1 MSNFSSP
8 KHSSLDEPAKA
19 KTESGSGV
27 KDTLPS
33 PSSSERYRF
42 LVEHSGDIISTHRP
56 GDWAYTSLNP
66 ALEQMS
72 GYTKDELIGRPAY
85 DLFHPDDAEAM
96 KNKLIPAIYH
106 HGTRTFRYRSRHK
119 SGGYFWM
126 ESTHRSIRN
135 EAGELLE
142 ILAVTRDISEQVKN
156 EELTRRLA
164 SVVDASFALIL
175 YCNRQHRLS
184 YMNAAAN
191 EVFQRD
197 GLESLPH
204 LRDVIGQENYE
215 ALDSVVFA
223 EAAQSGKWKGALRLK
238 GPAVGDR
245 YLQLEEVLAHSR
257 ADIEKEGKFYSLIVR
272 DLTDQKLVEKKV
284 RDHQSELIHAS
295 RLMVMGEMASGL
307 AHEINQPLATTL
319 NYSRGA
325 IRKLEQGGEF
335 SKEAVLNVFSMIV
348 KQAQHA
354 ADIVKRLRSL
364 VQKTPFQRQAFCLQ
378 ETLQEVELLLSH
390 DLWSHA
396 VRLEFDMPEEAMTI
410 LGDRIQ
416 IEQVLINLIRN
427 SMDAYGP
434 PPFGGPEANR
444 ALSVQEWRKVWVK
457 LQEKDQQVEISI
469 RDSAG
474 GVDEGINERLFEP
487 YITSKTDGIG
497 MGLSI
502 SRSIVEAHG
511 GQIVVHS
518 DFRTATTF
526 TIVLPS
532 GEEKDKL

>member
-1 MSNFSSP
+1 MATDDQSQILGASS
-8 KHSSLDEPAKA
+8 
-19 KTESGSGV
+19 G
-27 KDTLPS
+27 
-33 PSSSERYRF
+33 ERYRF

-72 GYTKDELIGRPAY
+72 GYTAKELLGVPAY

-119 SGGYFWM
+119 AGGYFWM

-135 EAGELLE
+135 ESGELLE
-142 ILAVTRDISEQVKN
+142 ILATTRDISEQVKN
-156 EELTRRLA
+156 EELTRRMA
-164 SVVDASFALIL
+164 SVVDASYALIL
-175 YCNRQHRLS
+175 YCNRQHRMS
-184 YMNAAAN
+184 YMNAAAS
-191 EVFQRD
+191 EVFDRE
-197 GLESLPH
+197 GLEESPH
-204 LRDVIGQENYE
+204 LSTLLGEQNYHTV
-215 ALDSVVFA
+215 SSQVFV
-223 EAAQSGKWKGALRLK
+223 EAAQQGRWKGALRLK
-238 GPAVGDR
+238 GEHWGDR

-257 ADIEKEGKFYSLIVR
+257 EDIGREGNFYSLIVR
-272 DLTDQKLVEKKV
+272 DLTDQKLAEKKV

-325 IRKLEQGGEF
+325 IRRLENGEVI
-335 SKEAVLNVFSMIV
+335 SKSSSLKVLSMIV

-364 VQKTPFQRQAFCLQ
+364 VQKTPFQRRRFSLQ
-378 ETLQEVELLLSH
+378 DVVKEVDLLLSH
-390 DLWSHA
+390 DLWSQS
-396 VRLEFDMPEEAMTI
+396 VRIDLDMPEDDVNI
-410 LGDRIQ
+410 VGDRIQ

-434 PPFGGPEANR
+434 FGRNRNEDLIPPRSER
-444 ALSVQEWRKVWVK
+444 RQVIVSVVE
-457 LQEKDQQVEISI
+457 LPQQVEM
-469 RDSAG
+469 RVTDKAG
-474 GVDEGINERLFEP
+474 GISKELQASLFEP
-487 YITSKTDGIG
+487 YVTSKADGIG

-511 GQIVVHS
+511 GQICVSTDHKS
-518 DFRTATTF
+518 STTF
-526 TIVLPS
+526 TVVLPRES
-532 GEEKDKL
+532 RKDEK